1 MNSLYNKSSASAELF
16 VLLCVNERNIV
27 DKSDFITDNPSLDFK
42 WMLCNAA
49 DPSLDFEL
57 ILCNVTYPSP
67 DFECMLRN
75 ATYPSLDFE
84 CMLCNAADPSL
95 DFECML
101 FVSTDLFRSQILI
114 QILFQ
119 LGQKLFRCQIILVT
133 HIFSVNQHGQILGH
147 VSAFHC
153 RDARC
158 F

>member
-1 MNSLYNKSSASAELF
+1 MNFLYNKSSAEAELF

-57 ILCNVTYPSP
+57 ILCNVTYPT
-67 DFECMLRN
+67 L
-75 ATYPSLDFE
+75 YFE
-84 CMLCNAADPSL
+84 CMLCNATYPSL